1 MYGVIGVG
9 FMVAGAL
16 GIAYL
21 VFRYNVNLADGT
33 YALRRVRAQVVAN
46 KIELESKLQLE
57 HHKKTS
63 SP

>member
-1 MYGVIGVG
+1 MYGVIETGL
-9 FMVAGAL
+9 MVVGAL

-21 VFRYNVNLADGT
+21 VFQYKSKREDGT

-57 HHKKTS
+57 HHRKTS